1 MTEQTSE
8 SMNYDAEEYEDTEA
22 FEAFE
27 AFEDDDDD
35 DEGFEVFEDD
45 DDDDEAFFAEDDDD
59 DDEGVD
65 VFEDDDDDDEA
76 FYAEDDDDDDDEAY
90 GVEDDDD
97 DDEDIAEAYADIE
110 GLEDVDESAAELSRR
125 QRRRIA
131 MRRRRRIIARRKAMR
146 AARRAASRR
155 AKRAQK
161 ALSRKLR
168 RVGRPGRVKIRKYR
182 PLKGKGVVTARLAN
196 GRTTKMMFIPALA
209 TLRNVNLAT
218 RRLSAND
225 ARQAKASRTHA
236 KMLQRL
242 KSAQRSAVKSLTAQQ
257 VKASKDLTKRIS
269 TGDAKNDKRVSK
281 LMSKDRRIDARIK
294 KQIRLGQKRSVW
306 NSLLLASAIPLYSA
320 YGDRA
325 IGDNANP
332 FSKKNLILTGSLA
345 GWMFGDELIDR
356 FLTRGKK
363 SGKAWGTGANIWS
376 YVAPVGNLATVY
388 YLLKDEQHRRFITG
402 VTTVE
407 EDGDIYQ
414 EDLLKYIGKDY
425 QSEFNKIDNPSVSAT
440 IQSRDSSATA
450 TGVRAEVVDGNLEI
464 ELLGTATTPGGGDV
478 DVAWSV
484 DTLDP
489 GDQRNSSATTT
500 S

>member
-1 MTEQTSE
+1 MTEQTTE
-8 SMNYDAEEYEDTEA
+8 SMGYDAEEYEDI
-22 FEAFE
+22 EAFE

-59 DDEGVD
+59 DDEGVEI
-65 VFEDDDDDDEA
+65 FEDDDDDDEA
-76 FYAEDDDDDDDEAY
+76 FYAEDDDDDDEAY
-90 GVEDDDD
+90 GDEDDDD

-110 GLEDVDESAAELSRR
+110 GLEDVGESAAELSRR

-131 MRRRRRIIARRKAMR
+131 MLRRRRILARRKAMR
-146 AARRAASRR
+146 AARLAASRR
-155 AKRAQK
+155 AKKAQK
-161 ALSRKLR
+161 SLNRKLR
-168 RVGRPGRVKIRKYR
+168 RIGRPGRLKIRKYR

-257 VKASKDLTKRIS
+257 VKASKDLAKRIS
-269 TGDAKNDKRVSK
+269 TGDAKNDKRISK

-294 KQIRLGQKRSVW
+294 KQIRHGQQRSVW
-306 NSLLLASAIPLYSA
+306 NSLLLASAVPLYSA

-325 IGDNANP
+325 IGNNANP

-345 GWMFGDELIDR
+345 FWLFGDELIDR
-356 FLTRGKK
+356 FLARGGK
-363 SGKAWGTGANIWS
+363 SGKIWGGGANVWS
-376 YVAPVGNLATVY
+376 YIAPVGNAATTY
-388 YLLKDEQHRRFITG
+388 LLLKDQQHQRFITG
-402 VTTVE
+402 VTKMADNRTA
-407 EDGDIYQ
+407 Q
-414 EDLLKYIGKDY
+414 EFPGELLKRIGKDY
-425 QSEFNKIDNPSVSAT
+425 HADFKNIACPNV
-440 IQSRDSSATA
+440 TA
-450 TGVRAEVVDGNLEI
+450 TLKKLDGGADAESVLAWVSDGELNLQ
-464 ELLGTATTPGGGDV
+464 LMGGSGSSGSV
-478 DVAWSV
+478 EVSWKV
-484 DTLDP
+484 DTMKPD
-489 GDQRNSSATTT
+489 DQRT
-500 S
+500 STAVST